1 MYGWDSYFIGAG
13 LLIDNHL
20 ETIAI
25 ADNFKYQIIHYGKIL
40 NANEAT
46 I

>member
-1 MYGWDSYFIGAG
+1 MLGCYFIGAG

-20 ETIAI
+20 KSQFII

-40 NANEAT
+40 NAIETT